1 MKIISTFAVVEDSLI
16 SVQYESE
23 AIHEFSKCFELWN
36 DPIYLRE
43 FFEYHIEDLNKP
55 FWNGI
60 TIEEA
65 IIKTRDEAKILE
77 EELLYISE
85 SGKTERFETLST
97 LFEPLSKGVIEEY
110 EKDKAKGLKRN
121 SWIRIYAIR
130 IDTNYYVISGGAIK
144 LTPTMNETDHLLLEL
159 EKLECTRKYLRDD
172 DDDDDTDDLNFAEL
186 N

>member
-1 MKIISTFAVVEDSLI
+1 MKIISTFAVVEDSLF

-23 AIHEFSKCFELWN
+23 AAHEFAKCFELWN

-43 FFEYHIEDLNKP
+43 FFEQHIVDLNNP

-65 IIKTRDEAKILE
+65 IIKTREDAKILE
-77 EELLYISE
+77 EELLYVAE
-85 SGKTERFETLST
+85 TGKTEKLETLST
-97 LFEPLSKGVIEEY
+97 LFEPLSKGVIEKH
-110 EKDKAKGLKRN
+110 EKDKAKGLRKP
-121 SWIRIYAIR
+121 SWLRIYAIR
-130 IDTNYYVISGGAIK
+130 IEANYYVISGGAIK

-159 EKLECTRKYLRDD
+159 EKLECTRKYLL
-172 DDDDDTDDLNFAEL
+172 DDDTDDLNFTEL